1 LARLDLMA
9 DFKGSTRGAVGAA
22 AAIVLISRAR
32 DVRHFPRLVLEQGT
46 PEKTLKIWASA
57 LAIFGYERA
66 IAAILRRLGLTRIPS
81 TLAAMLSIFACLR
94 TTQKIQGR
102 EAADR
107 IAELLKPGVDFLGKW
122 MGLFLAPPL
131 VSLDQSIARLP
142 AYSGGVWANTIAVLT
157 SFWGTTH
164 AFAGAVASSLVP
176 KRAAGP
182 KPVATTASAS
192 PVVAKNG
199 SQEVSQDEAVRRSW
213 VLLGAA
219 GFLGVACSPVLPV
232 VLHRPLGMLCQ
243 ASTTVCSFSLAKLMP
258 DSAQRILHPLVTCAI
273 SSNLASRFVG
283 PTALYFDNGQGVG
296 DLFFKWLNAAVT
308 GLGVRMFNTT
318 ALWLD
323 RPEDFRCVLATCT
336 ASGCFSVFLT
346 TMGAVNPMSPL
357 SIPAPLSLP
366 LLHRSVMSA
375 LGIEGSQAI
384 GPECDPKLAVASILI
399 TGCIGAS
406 LGNALL
412 EAAPAIFCA
421 SSPLVRG
428 VAMGCS
434 AHSIGTAGLIS
445 YGDTEAAAISGASM
459 CLAGTVHTI
468 VLQLPG
474 VVPMI
479 RSLASLPVSA

>member
-1 LARLDLMA
+1 MA
-9 DFKGSTRGAVGAA
+9 DLKGSTRGVVGAA

-32 DVRHFPRLVLEQGT
+32 DARHLPRLILEEGS

-57 LAIFGYERA
+57 LVIFGYERTV
-66 IAAILRRLGLTRIPS
+66 AAILRRLGLTRIPS
-81 TLAAMLSIFACLR
+81 TLAAMLSLFAGLR
-94 TTQKIQGR
+94 TAQKIKGR
-102 EAADR
+102 ETSDR
-107 IAELLKPGVDFLGKW
+107 LAELLKPGVDFLGKW

-142 AYSGGVWANTIAVLT
+142 AYSGGVWANTVAVLT
-157 SFWGTTH
+157 SFWGATH
-164 AFAGAVASSLVP
+164 ATAGAVASSLVP
-176 KRAAGP
+176 KRAVAPMPAAP
-182 KPVATTASAS
+182 KTSANPVQ
-192 PVVAKNG
+192 AKNG
-199 SQEVSQDEAVRRSW
+199 NEEVSQDEAVRRCW
-213 VLLGAA
+213 ILLAA
-219 GFLGVACSPVLPV
+219 TGFLGVACSPALPV
-232 VLHRPLGMLCQ
+232 VLHRPFGMLCE

-258 DSAQRILHPLVTCAI
+258 DSAQRVLHPLVTCAL
-273 SSNLASRFVG
+273 SSNLASRVVG
-283 PTALYFDNGQGVG
+283 PAAPYFDNGQGVG

-308 GLGVRMFNTT
+308 GLGVRMYNTT
-318 ALWLD
+318 GLWLD

-346 TMGAVNPMSPL
+346 TMGAVNPLSPL

-399 TGCIGAS
+399 TGCVGAS

-412 EAAPAIFCA
+412 EAVPAIFCS

-434 AHSIGTAGLIS
+434 AHSIGTAGLIA

-468 VLQLPG
+468 VLQIPG

-479 RSLASLPVSA
+479 RKLASLPVSA